1 MTRIPDECDA
11 ETRALLEWV
20 AEADPPPLHGMS
32 ALEAR
37 AEYDERRVR
46 SELSPVPVARVEDR
60 AIAGPASPIPLRIY
74 APREGEGLPVL
85 VYYHGGGFVIGDLD
99 SHDSICR
106 RIAVAADCL
115 VVSVAYRLAPE
126 APYPAAVEDSLAAF
140 DWCAAHVAEVGGDA
154 ARLAVGGDSAGGGL
168 AAYVAQQR
176 RDQIDCQILIYPYM
190 DPNADT
196 GTRQSCADVFPID
209 KPTIDWFNAQYLPDE
224 ARRGEVG
231 AAPGL
236 VDDVAGLPG
245 ALVLTASLDP
255 LCDEAKVYADRIAAA
270 GVPMTY
276 HCDPGTIHGYLGMGQ
291 FLPHA
296 ERAIEKIGASL
307 REAFG

>member
-1 MTRIPDECDA
+1 MRIPEEADA
-11 ETRALLEWV
+11 ETRALLDWV
-20 AEADPPPLHGMS
+20 AEAKPPPLHGMS
-32 ALEAR
+32 ALAAR
-37 AEYDERRVR
+37 AEYAERRVR
-46 SELSPVPVARVEDR
+46 SELSSVPVARVEDR

-126 APYPAAVEDSLAAF
+126 APYPAAVEDSMAAF
-140 DWCAAHVAEVGGDA
+140 DWCAAHVGEVGGDPT
-154 ARLAVGGDSAGGGL
+154 RLAVGGDSAGGGL

-176 RDQIDCQILIYPYM
+176 RERICYQVLIYPYM

-196 GTRQSCADVFPID
+196 GTRRACTDVFPID
-209 KPTIDWFNAQYLPDE
+209 KPTIDWFNELYVPDA
-224 ARRGEVG
+224 ARHSEVG

-236 VDDVAGLPG
+236 VEDVTGLPG
-245 ALVLTASLDP
+245 AIVLTAGLDP
-255 LCDEAKVYADRIAAA
+255 LCDEAKAYADRIAAA
-270 GVPMTY
+270 GVPLTY
-276 HCDPGTIHGYLGMGQ
+276 HCDPGTIHGYLGMGKL
-291 FLPHA
+291 LPHA
-296 ERAIEKIGASL
+296 ERAIEKIGVAL
-307 REAFG
+307 RAVFA

>member
-1 MTRIPDECDA
+1 MRIPEEADA

-37 AEYDERRVR
+37 AEFAERRVR
-46 SELSPVPVARVEDR
+46 SELSSVPVARVEDR

-126 APYPAAVEDSLAAF
+126 APYPAAVDDAMAAF
-140 DWCAAHVAEVGGDA
+140 DWCAEHVGEVGGDA

-168 AAYVAQQR
+168 AA
-176 RDQIDCQILIYPYM
+176 
-190 DPNADT
+190 
-196 GTRQSCADVFPID
+196 
-209 KPTIDWFNAQYLPDE
+209 
-224 ARRGEVG
+224 
-231 AAPGL
+231 
-236 VDDVAGLPG
+236 
-245 ALVLTASLDP
+245 
-255 LCDEAKVYADRIAAA
+255 
-270 GVPMTY
+270 
-276 HCDPGTIHGYLGMGQ
+276 
-291 FLPHA
+291 
-296 ERAIEKIGASL
+296 
-307 REAFG
+307 